1 MAWLFL
7 IALVFSMI
15 DCKWKRN
22 RQLGE
27 ERNLSEFRVEE
38 KEGDKAAV
46 IPKEINFIKKKT
58 KALYL
63 YHGKAS
69 LWA

>member
-1 MAWLFL
+1 M
-7 IALVFSMI
+7 
-15 DCKWKRN
+15 K
-22 RQLGE
+22 
-27 ERNLSEFRVEE
+27 SEFRVEE

-63 YHGKAS
+63 DHGKVS
-69 LWA
+69 LWV